1 MIDLAIVGAGPS
13 AISAAIYAARD
24 GLNVKVFE
32 KQIIG
37 GLVSQTDLIENYPGF
52 EEGITGLD
60 LIKKMRLQAEKFG
73 AKFEYAEVSSLEQK
87 DGYITFLADGFEL
100 KARAILLA
108 VGNEYKKL
116 GIENEDR
123 FIGRGIYFCGTCD
136 GPLFKDKE
144 VIAVGGGNSAV
155 QEAIFIS
162 KYASKVHLI
171 VRSDIKAQEV
181 LKERLEDAV
190 NKGKIVVY
198 KGAQIKELLM
208 DAENISGAKIIFN
221 DSREDIDILSPAI
234 FEFIGLV
241 PNTKWLD
248 GSGVET
254 NDRGEIIVD
263 KNLKTSLDLVYATGD
278 AIEDAK
284 KQIIIAAGNGAL
296 AALNISKKLSF

>member
-87 DGYITFLADGFEL
+87 DGYVTFLADGFEL

>member
-87 DGYITFLADGFEL
+87 DGYVTFLADGFEL
-100 KARAILLA
+100 KARVILLA

-241 PNTKWLD
+241 TNTKWLD

>member
-52 EEGITGLD
+52 EEGVTGLD
-60 LIKKMRLQAEKFG
+60 LIKKMRSQAEKFG
-73 AKFEYAEVSSLEQK
+73 AKFEYAEVSSLKQK
-87 DGYITFLADGFEL
+87 DGYVTFLADGFEL

-171 VRSDIKAQEV
+171 VRRDIKAQEV

-208 DAENISGAKIIFN
+208 DTENISGAKITFN

-241 PNTKWLD
+241 PSTKWLD

>member
-60 LIKKMRLQAEKFG
+60 LIKKMRSQAEKFG

-87 DGYITFLADGFEL
+87 DGYVTFLADGFEL
-100 KARAILLA
+100 KARTILLA
-108 VGNEYKKL
+108 VGNEYRKL

-181 LKERLEDAV
+181 LRERLEDAV

-208 DAENISGAKIIFN
+208 DSENISGAKITFN

>member
-52 EEGITGLD
+52 EEGVTGLD
-60 LIKKMRLQAEKFG
+60 LIKKMRSQAEKFG
-73 AKFEYAEVSSLEQK
+73 AKFEYAEVSSLKQK
-87 DGYITFLADGFEL
+87 DGYVTFLADGFEL

-208 DAENISGAKIIFN
+208 DTENISGAKITFN

>member
-60 LIKKMRLQAEKFG
+60 LIKKMRSQAEKFG

-87 DGYITFLADGFEL
+87 DGYVTFLADGFEL

-171 VRSDIKAQEV
+171 VRRNIKAQEV

-208 DAENISGAKIIFN
+208 DTENISGAKITFN

>member
-60 LIKKMRLQAEKFG
+60 LIKKMRSQAEKFG

-87 DGYITFLADGFEL
+87 DGYVTFLADGFEL
-100 KARAILLA
+100 KARTILLA
-108 VGNEYKKL
+108 VGNEYRKL

-190 NKGKIVVY
+190 NKGKITVY

-208 DAENISGAKIIFN
+208 DAENISGAKITFN
-221 DSREDIDILSPAI
+221 DSREDINILSPAI
-234 FEFIGLV
+234 FEFIGWV
-241 PNTKWLD
+241 PNTNWLD

>member
-60 LIKKMRLQAEKFG
+60 LIKKMRSQAEKFG

-87 DGYITFLADGFEL
+87 DGYVTFLADGFEL
-100 KARAILLA
+100 KARTILLA
-108 VGNEYKKL
+108 VGNEYRKL

-190 NKGKIVVY
+190 NKGKIIVY

-208 DAENISGAKIIFN
+208 DAENISGAKITFN
-221 DSREDIDILSPAI
+221 DSREDINILSPAI

>member
-1 MIDLAIVGAGPS
+1 MIDLAIAGAGPS

-52 EEGITGLD
+52 EEGVTGLD
-60 LIKKMRLQAEKFG
+60 LIKKMRSQAEKFG
-73 AKFEYAEVSSLEQK
+73 AKFEYAEVSSLKQK
-87 DGYITFLADGFEL
+87 DGYVTFLADGFEL

-208 DAENISGAKIIFN
+208 DTENISGAKITFN

>member
-60 LIKKMRLQAEKFG
+60 LIKKMRSQAEKFG

-87 DGYITFLADGFEL
+87 DGYVTFLADGFEL
-100 KARAILLA
+100 KARTILLA
-108 VGNEYKKL
+108 VGNEYRKL

-190 NKGKIVVY
+190 NKGKIIVY

-208 DAENISGAKIIFN
+208 DAENISGAKITFN
-221 DSREDIDILSPAI
+221 NSREDINILSPAI

-248 GSGVET
+248 GSGIET

>member
-87 DGYITFLADGFEL
+87 DGYVTFLADGFEL

-181 LKERLEDAV
+181 LRERLEDAV

-198 KGAQIKELLM
+198 KGTQIKELLM
-208 DAENISGAKIIFN
+208 DAENISGAKITFN

>member
-60 LIKKMRLQAEKFG
+60 LIKKMRSQAEKFG
-73 AKFEYAEVSSLEQK
+73 AKFEYAEVSSLKQK
-87 DGYITFLADGFEL
+87 DGYVTFLADGFEL

>member
-60 LIKKMRLQAEKFG
+60 FIKKMRLQAEKFG

-87 DGYITFLADGFEL
+87 DGYVTFLADGFEL

>member
-60 LIKKMRLQAEKFG
+60 LIKKMRSQAEKFG

-87 DGYITFLADGFEL
+87 DGYVTFLADGFEL
-100 KARAILLA
+100 KARTILLA
-108 VGNEYKKL
+108 VGNEYRKL

-190 NKGKIVVY
+190 NKGKITVY

-208 DAENISGAKIIFN
+208 DAENISGAKITFN
-221 DSREDIDILSPAI
+221 NSREDINILSPAI

-284 KQIIIAAGNGAL
+284 KQIIIVAGNGAL

>member
-60 LIKKMRLQAEKFG
+60 LIKKMRSQAEKFG

-87 DGYITFLADGFEL
+87 DGYVTFLADGFEL
-100 KARAILLA
+100 KARTILLA
-108 VGNEYKKL
+108 VGNEYRKL

-155 QEAIFIS
+155 QEAISIS

-190 NKGKIVVY
+190 NKGKITVY

-208 DAENISGAKIIFN
+208 DAENISGAKITFN
-221 DSREDIDILSPAI
+221 DSRENINILSPAI

>member
-52 EEGITGLD
+52 EEGVTGLD
-60 LIKKMRLQAEKFG
+60 LIKKMRSQAEKFG
-73 AKFEYAEVSSLEQK
+73 AKFEYAEVSSLKQK
-87 DGYITFLADGFEL
+87 DGYVTFLADGFEL

-208 DAENISGAKIIFN
+208 DTENISGAKITFN

-248 GSGVET
+248 GSSVET

>member
-52 EEGITGLD
+52 EEGVTGLD
-60 LIKKMRLQAEKFG
+60 LIKKMRSQAEKFG
-73 AKFEYAEVSSLEQK
+73 AKFEYAEVSSLKQK
-87 DGYITFLADGFEL
+87 DGYVTFLADGFEL

-162 KYASKVHLI
+162 KYASKVHL
-171 VRSDIKAQEV
+171 RC
-181 LKERLEDAV
+181 
-190 NKGKIVVY
+190 
-198 KGAQIKELLM
+198 
-208 DAENISGAKIIFN
+208 
-221 DSREDIDILSPAI
+221 
-234 FEFIGLV
+234 
-241 PNTKWLD
+241 
-248 GSGVET
+248 T
-254 NDRGEIIVD
+254 N
-263 KNLKTSLDLVYATGD
+263 
-278 AIEDAK
+278 
-284 KQIIIAAGNGAL
+284 
-296 AALNISKKLSF
+296 

>member
-60 LIKKMRLQAEKFG
+60 LIKKMRSQAEKFG

-87 DGYITFLADGFEL
+87 DGCVTFLADGFEL
-100 KARAILLA
+100 KARTILLA
-108 VGNEYKKL
+108 VGNEYRKL

-190 NKGKIVVY
+190 NKGKITVY

-208 DAENISGAKIIFN
+208 DAENISGAKITFN
-221 DSREDIDILSPAI
+221 NSREDINILSPAI

>member
-87 DGYITFLADGFEL
+87 DGYVTFLADGFEL

-181 LKERLEDAV
+181 LRERLEDAV

-208 DAENISGAKIIFN
+208 DSENISGAKITFN

-278 AIEDAK
+278 AIEDTK

>member
-60 LIKKMRLQAEKFG
+60 LIKKMRSQAEKFG

-87 DGYITFLADGFEL
+87 DGYVTFLADGFEL
-100 KARAILLA
+100 KARTILLA
-108 VGNEYKKL
+108 VGNEYRKL

-190 NKGKIVVY
+190 NKGKIIVY

-208 DAENISGAKIIFN
+208 DAENISGAKITFN
-221 DSREDIDILSPAI
+221 NSREDINILSPAI

>member
-87 DGYITFLADGFEL
+87 DGYVTFLADGFEL

-181 LKERLEDAV
+181 LRERLEDAV

-208 DAENISGAKIIFN
+208 DSENISGAKITFN

>member
-60 LIKKMRLQAEKFG
+60 LIKKMRSQAEKFG

-87 DGYITFLADGFEL
+87 DGYVTFLADGFEL
-100 KARAILLA
+100 KARTILLA
-108 VGNEYKKL
+108 VGNEYRKL

-190 NKGKIVVY
+190 NKGKIAVY

-208 DAENISGAKIIFN
+208 DAENISGAKITFN
-221 DSREDIDILSPAI
+221 NSREDINILSPAI

>member
-52 EEGITGLD
+52 EEGVTGLD
-60 LIKKMRLQAEKFG
+60 LIKKMRSQAEKFG
-73 AKFEYAEVSSLEQK
+73 AKFEYAEVSSLKQK
-87 DGYITFLADGFEL
+87 DGYVTFLADGFEL

-171 VRSDIKAQEV
+171 VRRDIKAQEV

-208 DAENISGAKIIFN
+208 DAENISGAKITFN

>member
-13 AISAAIYAARD
+13 AISAAIYAARN

-60 LIKKMRLQAEKFG
+60 LIKKMRSQAEKFG

-87 DGYITFLADGFEL
+87 DGYATFLADGFEL
-100 KARAILLA
+100 KARTILLA
-108 VGNEYKKL
+108 VGNEYRKL

-190 NKGKIVVY
+190 NKGKIIVY

-208 DAENISGAKIIFN
+208 DAENISGAKITFN
-221 DSREDIDILSPAI
+221 DSREDINILSPAI

>member
-60 LIKKMRLQAEKFG
+60 LIKKMRSQAEKFG

-87 DGYITFLADGFEL
+87 DGYVTFLADGFEL
-100 KARAILLA
+100 KARTILLA
-108 VGNEYKKL
+108 VGNEYRKL

-162 KYASKVHLI
+162 KYASKVYLI

-190 NKGKIVVY
+190 NKGKITVY

-208 DAENISGAKIIFN
+208 DAENISGAKITFN
-221 DSREDIDILSPAI
+221 NSREDINILSPAI

>member
-37 GLVSQTDLIENYPGF
+37 GLVSQTDLLENYPGF

-60 LIKKMRLQAEKFG
+60 LIKKMRSQAEKFG

-87 DGYITFLADGFEL
+87 DGYVTFLADGFEL
-100 KARAILLA
+100 KARTILLA
-108 VGNEYKKL
+108 VGNEYRKL

-190 NKGKIVVY
+190 NKGKIIVY

-208 DAENISGAKIIFN
+208 DAENISGAKITFN
-221 DSREDIDILSPAI
+221 DSREDINILSPAI

>member
-13 AISAAIYAARD
+13 AISAARD

-87 DGYITFLADGFEL
+87 DGYVTFLADGFEL

-181 LKERLEDAV
+181 LRERLEDAV

-208 DAENISGAKIIFN
+208 DSENISGAKITFN

>member
-60 LIKKMRLQAEKFG
+60 LIKKMRSQAEKFG

-87 DGYITFLADGFEL
+87 DGYVTFLADGFEL
-100 KARAILLA
+100 KARTILLA
-108 VGNEYKKL
+108 VGNEYRKL

-136 GPLFKDKE
+136 GPLFKDKA

-190 NKGKIVVY
+190 NKGKITVY

-208 DAENISGAKIIFN
+208 DAENISGAKITFN
-221 DSREDIDILSPAI
+221 NSREDINILSPAI

>member
-60 LIKKMRLQAEKFG
+60 LIKKMRSQAEKFG

-87 DGYITFLADGFEL
+87 DGYVTFLADGFEL
-100 KARAILLA
+100 KARTILLA
-108 VGNEYKKL
+108 VGNEYRKL

-190 NKGKIVVY
+190 NKGKIIVY

-208 DAENISGAKIIFN
+208 DAENISGAKITFN
-221 DSREDIDILSPAI
+221 DSREDINILSPAI

-254 NDRGEIIVD
+254 NDRGEIIID

>member
-1 MIDLAIVGAGPS
+1 MIDLAIVGAGSS

-52 EEGITGLD
+52 EEGVTGLD
-60 LIKKMRLQAEKFG
+60 LIKKMRSQAEKFG
-73 AKFEYAEVSSLEQK
+73 AKFEYAEVSSLKQK
-87 DGYITFLADGFEL
+87 DGYVTFLADGFEL

>member
-60 LIKKMRLQAEKFG
+60 LIKKMRSQAEKFG
-73 AKFEYAEVSSLEQK
+73 AKFEYAEVSSLKQK
-87 DGYITFLADGFEL
+87 DGYVTFLADGFEL

-208 DAENISGAKIIFN
+208 DTENISGAKITFN

-248 GSGVET
+248 GSGAET

>member
-60 LIKKMRLQAEKFG
+60 LIKKMRSQAEKFG

-87 DGYITFLADGFEL
+87 DRYVTFLADGFEL
-100 KARAILLA
+100 KARTILLA
-108 VGNEYKKL
+108 VGNEYRKL

-190 NKGKIVVY
+190 NKGKIIVY

-208 DAENISGAKIIFN
+208 DAENISGAKITFN
-221 DSREDIDILSPAI
+221 DSREDINILSPAI

-263 KNLKTSLDLVYATGD
+263 KNLKTSIDLVYATGD